1 MVWGGPILAGD
12 HLQRDNASFPFHTFM
27 HDCFATEPVD
37 SCSPEGR
44 LRLVGWPSDGAGRIE
59 ICRDGVWGTVCADSR
74 DTPWSEKNAQVA
86 CRALG
91 YSGALN
97 SILHST

>member
-1 MVWGGPILAGD
+1 MCL
-12 HLQRDNASFPFHTFM
+12 N
-27 HDCFATEPVD
+27 
-37 SCSPEGR
+37 
-44 LRLVGWPSDGAGRIE
+44 GA
-59 ICRDGVWGTVCADSR
+59 WGTICADGL

-97 SILHST
+97 SILHNT

>member
-1 MVWGGPILAGD
+1 MCYILVNCHVCVPEA
-12 HLQRDNASFPFHTFM
+12 
-27 HDCFATEPVD
+27 VD
-37 SCSPEGR
+37 MCTTDGS
-44 LRLVGWPSDGAGRIE
+44 LRLVGWSLNGAGRIE
-59 ICRDGVWGTVCADSR
+59 ICANGVWGTICADSQ

>member
-1 MVWGGPILAGD
+1 M
-12 HLQRDNASFPFHTFM
+12 M
-27 HDCFATEPVD
+27 Y
-37 SCSPEGR
+37 CSSIKLLFKYTVSAEECADEGS
-44 LRLVGWPSDGAGRIE
+44 LRLVGWETVGAGRVE
-59 ICRDGVWGTVCADSR
+59 ICHSREWGTICADGL
-74 DTPWSEKNAQVA
+74 DTPWSEKNAQVV